1 MSARMRGGGDVDKRA
16 SAAGC
21 ARHSAI
27 SDQDNGVGTEEN
39 VPARK
44 RGEPE
49 ERGPLK
55 GTRLHDAEWVGLR
68 SVARHTDESFEFV
81 RTCAS
86 HCLAPLSARALVHG
100 SEERNTHQQQH
111 RRRGDT
117 SRHARA
123 AGARIGTNKNRP
135 VPVRPLKIAA

>member
-1 MSARMRGGGDVDKRA
+1 M
-16 SAAGC
+16 
-21 ARHSAI
+21 
-27 SDQDNGVGTEEN
+27 GTEEN

-86 HCLAPLSARALVHG
+86 HCLAL
-100 SEERNTHQQQH
+100 ERSRPRCTAAESGTRTNSNTVA
-111 RRRGDT
+111 GAT
-117 SRHARA
+117 RA
-123 AGARIGTNKNRP
+123 AMHEPPAR
-135 VPVRPLKIAA
+135 VS